1 MNTDEHRLNNIT
13 ERIICCAYNVSN
25 RLGCGFLGK
34 VYENALAHEIRKN
47 GMNVEQQYPTQVFY
61 DGESVGEFFADLFIE
76 NSVLVEIKV
85 VKSFEDVHTAQCIN
99 YLKAT
104 GLPICLLLNFAK
116 PRVEIK
122 RIVL

>member
-13 ERIICCAYNVSN
+13 ERIIFCAYIVSN
-25 RLGCGFLGK
+25 RLGCGFLEK

-76 NSVLVEIKV
+76 NSVLVELNV
-85 VKSFEDVHTAQCIN
+85 VKSFEDVHIAQCIN

-116 PRVEIK
+116 PRLEIE

>member
-25 RLGCGFLGK
+25 RLGCEFLEK

-61 DGESVGEFFADLFIE
+61 DGESVGEFFADLIIE
-76 NSVLVEIKV
+76 NSVLVELKV

-104 GLPICLLLNFAK
+104 GLPVCPLLNFAK

>member
-25 RLGCGFLGK
+25 RLGCGFLEK

-47 GMNVEQQYPTQVFY
+47 GMNVEQQYPILVFY

-76 NSVLVEIKV
+76 NSVLIELKV

-104 GLPICLLLNFAK
+104 GLPVCLLFNFAK